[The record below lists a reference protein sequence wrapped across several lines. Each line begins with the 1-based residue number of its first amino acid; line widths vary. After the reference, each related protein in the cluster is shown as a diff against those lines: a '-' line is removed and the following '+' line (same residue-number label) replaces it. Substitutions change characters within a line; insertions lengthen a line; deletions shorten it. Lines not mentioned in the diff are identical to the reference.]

1 MTDFDVI
8 IIGAGTSGAYLARK
22 LAEREHRVLVID
34 KLQKSKIGC
43 KYDIFHIEEKEFANF
58 GLPRPVEG
66 DKEWAFEFRKNYT
79 ADPKNEFPRLADN
92 PIVGL
97 HMHEYTVRMDEWA
110 AEAGAKFVYGAA
122 FSDFIY
128 NEDGKI
134 GGVKYVY
141 RGKETEKTA
150 RVVVDCSGIPA
161 VGRRKL
167 PENYGI
173 ETFALADDDMF
184 YVILRYVKLKNE
196 KDYLE
201 GSCGWPFFKSWIAP
215 CADPEGAIIGIGA
228 CHSYDYAEKVYN
240 EMLEHITLPEHE
252 LQYIE
257 KGCTPYTRPPYATVA
272 DNFVVSG
279 DAACLTKAM
288 NGEGVTSS
296 MVHLRLTALA
306 LDRALR
312 LGNTSRE
319 ALWEIDK
326 KYNAKQG
333 AEFAMTRALLTGVV
347 NAATLEE
354 FYFAFQSGMVS
365 DALMNGLSGGKLPIA
380 EILKSAAAFAGGIL
394 KGKVSKNTLKAVFST
409 LRQALELM
417 GQYQDFPASP
427 AGFEEWRAETD
438 ALWQKVGKMK

>member
-1 MTDFDVI
+1 MKDYDVI

-34 KLQKSKIGC
+34 KLQKSKVGC

-58 GLPRPVEG
+58 GIPRPVKG
-66 DKEWAFEFRKNYT
+66 DPEWAFEFRKNYT

-92 PIVGL
+92 PVVGL
-97 HMHEYTVRMDEWA
+97 HMHAYTVKMNEWA
-110 AEAGAKFVYGAA
+110 AEAGAKFTYGAA
-122 FSDFIY
+122 FTDFIY
-128 NEDGKI
+128 ENGKI
-134 GGVKYVY
+134 AGVKYVY

-167 PENYGI
+167 PENYGV
-173 ETFALADDDMF
+173 ETFSLADDDMF

-196 KDYLE
+196 ADYLD

-215 CADPEGAIIGIGA
+215 CQDPHGAIIGIGA
-228 CHSYDYAEKVYN
+228 CHSYDYAEKIYN
-240 EMLEHITLPEHE
+240 EMLQYIRLPEHE

-326 KYNAKQG
+326 KYNAGQG
-333 AEFAMTRALLTGVV
+333 AEFAMMRAILTGVV

-354 FYFAFQSGMVS
+354 FYFAFASGMVS
-365 DALMNGLSGGKLPIA
+365 DALIGGLNGGRLPLGEIA
-380 EILKSAAAFAGGIL
+380 KSATAFAGGIL
-394 KGKVSKNTLKAVFST
+394 TGKVSKNTLKAVVST
-409 LRQALELM
+409 LRLALELM
-417 GQYQDFPASP
+417 GQYKDFPASP
-427 AGFEEWRAETD
+427 AGFEAWREETD
-438 ALWQKVGKMK
+438 KLWKKVGKMK